1 MSADAASRVCE
12 FVVKQIVD
20 NPDGVSVAQ
29 SETDGGIR
37 RDVSVAAGDMGRALR
52 GDTCGPSGAQS
63 NPKQS
68 IVVLR
73 KGREGSQ
80 NRREGKGREAGDV
93 PKFPCSYSEP
103 P

>member
-1 MSADAASRVCE
+1 MS
-12 FVVKQIVD
+12 
-20 NPDGVSVAQ
+20 G
-29 SETDGGIR
+29 
-37 RDVSVAAGDMGRALR
+37 VAAGDMGRALR

-80 NRREGKGREAGDV
+80 NRREGKGREGNG
-93 PKFPCSYSEP
+93 KEGLLWP
-103 P
+103 PLNLSFSIQHMTLCKHDQLLVSSISHLPMSPTSFVSS